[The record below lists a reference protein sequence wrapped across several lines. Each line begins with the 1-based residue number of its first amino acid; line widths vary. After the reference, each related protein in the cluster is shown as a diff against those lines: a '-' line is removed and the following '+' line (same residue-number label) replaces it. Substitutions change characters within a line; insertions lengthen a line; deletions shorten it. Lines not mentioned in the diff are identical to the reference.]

1 MEKAFAFAAKL
12 LLFTSVSFPVLG
24 FAQEN
29 HSRTSITSEI
39 TYAAGSLEAEQIA
52 QWLST
57 APGAGKSFDS
67 NVTFSGDVTVR
78 LASVNSGGIRA
89 LQEAPPVPLPAS
101 GSNGQTFGISSCAGG
116 VSRTWSYTWQ
126 SGANGSGGGWVLTS
140 YTYNRTRS
148 CGTGGA

>member
-57 APGAGKSFDS
+57 
-67 NVTFSGDVTVR
+67 
-78 LASVNSGGIRA
+78 
-89 LQEAPPVPLPAS
+89 
-101 GSNGQTFGISSCAGG
+101 
-116 VSRTWSYTWQ
+116 
-126 SGANGSGGGWVLTS
+126 
-140 YTYNRTRS
+140 
-148 CGTGGA
+148 